1 MAQSNV
7 NHVAQLN
14 DLRRKLEIDDEIT
27 QVDVQKAA
35 EVAKALNG
43 VESRTLY
50 AQMKRAA
57 EQNQNEEGADK

>member
-1 MAQSNV
+1 MPQSNV

-14 DLRRKLEIDDEIT
+14 DLRHKLQVDDEIT

-35 EVAKALNG
+35 TVAKALNG
-43 VESRTLY
+43 NESRTLY

-57 EQNQNEEGADK
+57 EKTAETE